1 MLTSF
6 RLAQLLNAGG
16 LVLSEGGNARD
27 RSTFARMA
35 RFSETV
41 DGMRDEVKAVLAMP
55 PGEGEG
61 GDLWFEDLKKG
72 SVGIWTVVRFLIE
85 RERKGKGEG

>member
-1 MLTSF
+1 MTNEQGAGCGQNGTRARHSVLTSF

-55 PGEGEG
+55 PGEEEG
-61 GDLWFEDLKKG
+61 GYTDTHTPAL
-72 SVGIWTVVRFLIE
+72 
-85 RERKGKGEG
+85 